1 MQRCREQNVKL
12 NKAKVKLRCGE
23 VLFLGHLITKDSL
36 KADPAKIRAVLE
48 MPTPTDVASVCQ
60 FIGFTNYLSKFL
72 PRLSDVC
79 ESLRKLT
86 LPEVEWFWTNLHD
99 SAVRQVNGWLP
110 TLQFSNILFQQ
121 RASPCSAT
129 CQTRGLEQ
137 S

>member
-23 VLFLGHLITKDSL
+23 VPFSGHLITKDGL

-48 MPTPTDVASVCQ
+48 MPTPTDVASVRR

-79 ESLRKLT
+79 EPLREIT
-86 LPEVEWFWTNLHD
+86 LPDV
-99 SAVRQVNGWLP
+99 Q
-110 TLQFSNILFQQ
+110 
-121 RASPCSAT
+121 
-129 CQTRGLEQ
+129 
-137 S
+137 